1 MLVAPPSLVPAWAPS
16 TGWVQRPQRH
26 KVVLL
31 SASAAASAAASHRL
45 CSQRV
50 HRRQKCHR
58 RIPQRAEGKTDEV
71 KERFMDWMRASSI
84 TTYPKL
90 DILPDSE
97 GEGRCVVCTKDL
109 EKGEVLVRLPAAAAV
124 SVTMDDSKPSGALEC
139 WWMRHPRSSIRL
151 AAQLV
156 SQRESFG
163 PYIEMLYPLDQIY
176 APWLWPEKD
185 LKFLPQRLA
194 DSALARKKALEK
206 AYEDLER
213 EGLSA
218 MIPRDLFLR
227 AHHAAASRAFSG
239 EGEVPASRSAALAVG
254 GLSILAAGAAA
265 AVGVASVDVAA
276 TAGAAV
282 VAATSVVVATSPSPN
297 VLSLLPMVDQV
308 NHRSGAPPDLQFDPT
323 SRIWELRATRSYK
336 PGEEI
341 VFSYGDKDSDALL
354 LQHGF
359 VEEDN
364 RADLLRLT
372 IPEVGTCGLSAEV
385 KAEMEKAGIQELCF
399 DGSLE
404 QLEVSKP
411 SLMEAVQAT
420 LRCAAKECRESDD
433 EKVAKEVSSTGIGR
447 VLLRWRQERR
457 KLLRAAAK
465 EWQVDLFS

>member
-1 MLVAPPSLVPAWAPS
+1 
-16 TGWVQRPQRH
+16 
-26 KVVLL
+26 
-31 SASAAASAAASHRL
+31 
-45 CSQRV
+45 
-50 HRRQKCHR
+50 
-58 RIPQRAEGKTDEV
+58 
-71 KERFMDWMRASSI
+71 
-84 TTYPKL
+84 
-90 DILPDSE
+90 
-97 GEGRCVVCTKDL
+97 
-109 EKGEVLVRLPAAAAV
+109 
-124 SVTMDDSKPSGALEC
+124 
-139 WWMRHPRSSIRL
+139 MRHPRSSIRL